1 MSENL
6 IVQGV
11 GVALAAAGAAAC
23 LYWYYYWKT
32 RFRGK
37 LLTEGPYAVV
47 RHPLYSGFLMLAVGL
62 AAALPVYETRLLLVM
77 SLAVVAVYVPREEEA
92 LLIRYKQRYREYMGK
107 VRYRLVP
114 RVY

>member
-11 GVALAAAGAAAC
+11 GVALVAAGAAAC

-47 RHPLYSGFLMLAVGL
+47 RHPLYSAFLMLAVGL

-77 SLAVVAVYVPREEEA
+77 SLAVVVVYVPREEEE
-92 LLIRYKQRYREYMGK
+92 LLSRYKQRYREYMGS